1 MGAADYSGRAHTRW
15 RQPVRWR
22 AWQRRTEFR
31 LQTPTN
37 RFKQA
42 MAQGQAQIGLWLG
55 LADAYSAEIIAGT
68 GYDWLLIDGEHAPN
82 DLRSI
87 LHQLQAIASAASA
100 TSALPPGAQP
110 PHPVARVPVGDTA
123 LIKQFL
129 DLGVQTLLVPMVDT
143 AEQAQQLVRAT
154 RYAPEG
160 VRGMGSALARSSR
173 WQAYPQYV
181 HEANQQICLLVQA
194 ETVEAMANL
203 DAIAATPGVDG
214 VFIGPADLSASM
226 GHPGNPGHPDV
237 QAAIHDGIARILRA
251 GKAPGIL
258 ATTESQA
265 RQWLAAGALFVA
277 VGVDTMLL
285 ASAAQDLL
293 ARFRTD
299 AVGTP
304 QRPAGY

>member
-1 MGAADYSGRAHTRW
+1 MERK
-15 RQPVRWR
+15 
-22 AWQRRTEFR
+22 

-42 MAQGQAQIGLWLG
+42 MAQRQAQIGLWLG
-55 LADAYSAEIIAGT
+55 LADAYSAEILAGT
-68 GYDWLLIDGEHAPN
+68 GYDWLLVDGEHAPN

-100 TSALPPGAQP
+100 TSALPPGVQP

-194 ETVEAMANL
+194 ETVEAMDNL

-226 GHPGNPGHPDV
+226 GHPGNPGHPEV

-293 ARFRTD
+293 ARYRSAPD
-299 AVGTP
+299 AAP
-304 QRPAGY
+304 NRPAGY

>member
-1 MGAADYSGRAHTRW
+1 MAGFAPP
-15 RQPVRWR
+15 Q
-22 AWQRRTEFR
+22 EFR

-37 RFKQA
+37 VFKQA
-42 MAQGQAQIGLWLG
+42 MAQRQAQIGLWLG
-55 LADAYSAEIIAGT
+55 LADAYSAEILAGT
-68 GYDWLLIDGEHAPN
+68 GYDWLLVDGEHAPN

-100 TSALPPGAQP
+100 TSALPPGAQA
-110 PHPVARVPVGDTA
+110 PHPIARVPVGDTA
-123 LIKQFL
+123 LIKQYL

-143 AEQAQQLVRAT
+143 PGQAQQLVRAT

-226 GHPGNPGHPDV
+226 GHPGNAGHPDV
-237 QAAIHDGIARILRA
+237 QAAIHDGIRRILAA

-285 ASAAQDLL
+285 ARAAQDLL
-293 ARFRTD
+293 ARFRPPG
-299 AVGTP
+299 ASPAASHTP
-304 QRPAGY
+304 GY